1 MSQSIRKR
9 NYYEKIDIMADHKP
23 AYLIGNFSVTDPA
36 LMAEYRQK
44 AGPIRQRYGG
54 EITTRVSDL
63 TPVEGT
69 AQSVLIVI
77 RFPSMAQAEAFY
89 YDPDYEPA
97 KALRIRATEGGF
109 LALVP
114 ETPPV

>member
-1 MSQSIRKR
+1 
-9 NYYEKIDIMADHKP
+9 MATHEP
-23 AYLIGNFSVTDPA
+23 AYLIGNFSIIDPD

-54 EITTRVSDL
+54 EITTRVSDV

-77 RFPSMAQAEAFY
+77 RFPSMEQAQAFY
-89 YDPDYEPA
+89 HDPDYEPA

-109 LALVP
+109 IALVP
-114 ETPPV
+114 GTPPA